1 MLRLFS
7 LLLSLLLL
15 LQSVHVSLADLAG
28 LDELMEHA
36 RYHQQEFGDNFLTFL
51 SKHYGDQKADH
62 AQKHQEEKSQHEQLP
77 FQQLAHLTGVNAF
90 MLRQPAL
97 ELALPL
103 DPSDDAQPNF
113 YYFRPGYSGFQS
125 GIFQPPRQA

>member
-1 MLRLFS
+1 MM
-7 LLLSLLLL
+7 LSLLLL
-15 LQSVHVSLADLAG
+15 LQSAHVSLADLAG

-62 AQKHQEEKSQHEQLP
+62 SQKHQEEKQQHEQLP
-77 FQQLAHLTGVNAF
+77 FQQLAHLMGVNAF
-90 MLRQPAL
+90 MLRQPVL
-97 ELALPL
+97 ELVLPL
-103 DPSDDAQPNF
+103 DPSGDSRPDF
-113 YYFRPGYSGFQS
+113 YYFRPAYSGFQS